1 MVGSTQTQ
9 AVMISKNSSN
19 FMVQFEL
26 KFVVCKIIYS
36 PAYKRTLYIHL
47 LWEEEVCGPCIW
59 IIGIPLPEP
68 PAARG
73 Q

>member
-1 MVGSTQTQ
+1 MGGSAQTQ

-19 FMVQFEL
+19 FMVQFES

-36 PAYKRTLYIHL
+36 PAYKRTLYKRL
-47 LWEEEVCGPCIW
+47 VWEEEACGPCVW
-59 IIGIPLPEP
+59 IIGIPLPGP